1 MTVFNLSDI
10 SGQLVALQSPPF
22 KLYCAQITRPNG
34 GSGPREPDQLRSLK
48 RSACPVHVTCASHT
62 SSTTME
68 PRPLLCNTEAIL
80 TAALPVLQGCSTLI
94 LDCEGLQLGER
105 GGSLS
110 LVTLRTTAPSP
121 VRTYIIDIVSLPR
134 TSLEPVFDILRSS
147 TVCKVL
153 FDGRMDYSALYHG
166 HAVEMK
172 NLLDVQLIDVAS
184 RQTRGEG
191 QAAQF
196 RRLQKYLPYISF
208 NANIEAYQQVQKLSG
223 LGECAKEH
231 TSRTTAKQSG
241 IFFQLLAVVYLSDH
255 CLVTSGSYSLASSAP
270 SSVLSELCK

>member
-1 MTVFNLSDI
+1 
-10 SGQLVALQSPPF
+10 
-22 KLYCAQITRPNG
+22 
-34 GSGPREPDQLRSLK
+34 
-48 RSACPVHVTCASHT
+48 
-62 SSTTME
+62 ME
-68 PRPLLCNTEAIL
+68 PRPLLCNTGAIL

-147 TVCKVL
+147 NVCKVL

-166 HAVEMK
+166 HGVEMN
-172 NLLDVQLIDVAS
+172 NLLDIQLIDVAS

-223 LGECAKEH
+223 LNECAKEH
-231 TSRTTAKQSG
+231 TSTGTAKQSG
-241 IFFQLLAVVYLSDH
+241 M
-255 CLVTSGSYSLASSAP
+255 CLPASSSGVP
-270 SSVLSELCK
+270 F